1 MRMVVIAMRLID
13 ADGLREWLRKI
24 PIHDLS
30 DGKGLCRVIFE
41 EDFAR
46 SMQTFDGNTIE
57 IVRCKDCAKYRTGE
71 CPMDQG
77 YPWFMSDLDDFCSSG
92 VRIGVGDN
100 GEDGKQAQEAVCG
113 RWKRHGWHGGE
124 CECPVCGSLWERMEN
139 KTEHFNFCPCCGARM
154 RRELAHGD
162 NVQCCGCKHQFG
174 GGCELDLFVTKGGSH
189 WANHTCKDREVESSE
204 AGETEEASET

>member
-1 MRMVVIAMRLID
+1 MRLID

-57 IVRCKDCAKYRTGE
+57 IVRCKDCAKRRTGE

-77 YPWFMSDLDDFCSSG
+77 YPWLMSDLDDFCSSG

-113 RWKRHGWHGGE
+113 RWKRHGWCGGE
-124 CECPVCGSLWERMEN
+124 CECPVCGSLWDRMEN
-139 KTEHFNFCPCCGARM
+139 KTEYFNFCPCCGARM

-162 NVQCCGCKHQFG
+162 NVQCGGCKHEFG
-174 GGCELDLFVTKGGSH
+174 GECELDLFVTEGGSH

-204 AGETEEASET
+204 AGETEEAPET

>member
-1 MRMVVIAMRLID
+1 MRLID

-57 IVRCKDCAKYRTGE
+57 IVRCKDCAKRRTGE

-77 YPWFMSDLDDFCSSG
+77 YPWLMSDLDDFCSSG

-113 RWKRHGWHGGE
+113 RWKRHGWCGGE
-124 CECPVCGSLWERMEN
+124 CECPVCGSLWDRMEN
-139 KTEHFNFCPCCGARM
+139 KTEYFNFCPCCGARM

-162 NVQCCGCKHQFG
+162 NVQCGGCKHEFG
-174 GGCELDLFVTKGGSH
+174 GECELDLFVTEGGSH

>member
-1 MRMVVIAMRLID
+1 MAEHIERKAAMTVPVLPKEYRTYQTSNLDD
-13 ADGLREWLRKI
+13 AYEAGWNDALENLKNI
-24 PIHDLS
+24 PA
-30 DGKGLCRVIFE
+30 
-41 EDFAR
+41 EDVLPV
-46 SMQTFDGNTIE
+46 
-57 IVRCKDCAKYRTGE
+57 VRCKDCAKRRTGE

-77 YPWFMSDLDDFCSSG
+77 YPWLMSDSDDFCSSG

-124 CECPVCGSLWERMEN
+124 CECPVCGSLWDRMEN

-154 RRELAHGD
+154 RRELAHGN
-162 NVQCCGCKHQFG
+162 NVQCCGCKHQFWD
-174 GGCELDLFVTKGGSH
+174 GCELDLFVTKGGSH

-204 AGETEEASET
+204 AGETEEPSET

>member
-1 MRMVVIAMRLID
+1 MRLID

-57 IVRCKDCAKYRTGE
+57 LVRCKDCAKRRTGE

>member
-1 MRMVVIAMRLID
+1 MRLID

-57 IVRCKDCAKYRTGE
+57 LVRCKDCAKRRTGE

-124 CECPVCGSLWERMEN
+124 CECPVCGSLWDRMEN
-139 KTEHFNFCPCCGARM
+139 KTEYFNFCPCCGARM
-154 RRELAHGD
+154 RRELAHGY
-162 NVQCCGCKHQFG
+162 NVQCCGCKHQSVG
-174 GGCELDLFVTKGGSH
+174 ECELDLFVTEGGSH